1 MTRRLER
8 KNHELINFFL
18 TLSIT
23 QDFRFY
29 LTSFEPR
36 KINFSELVFGHT
48 MLYTFYLISH
58 LCIFIKTV
66 ILCSLSSILSRAGW
80 RCWVEITAGRS
91 NVALE
96 TKFDVTR

>member
-8 KNHELINFFL
+8 KNHELINLFL

-36 KINFSELVFGHT
+36 KINFSELVFCHT

-58 LCIFIKTV
+58 LCIFHKNCDSMQFEQYI
-66 ILCSLSSILSRAGW
+66 
-80 RCWVEITAGRS
+80 EQGRL
-91 NVALE
+91 AMLG
-96 TKFDVTR
+96 